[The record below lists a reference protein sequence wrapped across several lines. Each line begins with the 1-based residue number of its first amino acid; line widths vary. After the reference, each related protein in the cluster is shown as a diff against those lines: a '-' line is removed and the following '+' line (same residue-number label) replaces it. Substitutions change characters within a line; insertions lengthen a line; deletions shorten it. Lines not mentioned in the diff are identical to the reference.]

1 MILQGNL
8 SIDPLVDKYQQGMQS
23 SLNFLQMRWFQQGKE
38 DRLWHQVWKSKFLQG
53 TVSIDRLVGRYQG
66 GMQNSL
72 YFLQVRLFQ
81 QGKQDSLWNQLH

>member
-1 MILQGNL
+1 MFLEGNL
-8 SIDPLVDKYQQGMQS
+8 RIDPLVDKYQEGMQN

-38 DRLWHQVWKSKFLQG
+38 DRTWRQVRESMFQRG
-53 TVSIDRLVGRYQG
+53 TVSIDRLGHRYQV

-81 QGKQDSLWNQLH
+81 KGKQDSLWNQLH